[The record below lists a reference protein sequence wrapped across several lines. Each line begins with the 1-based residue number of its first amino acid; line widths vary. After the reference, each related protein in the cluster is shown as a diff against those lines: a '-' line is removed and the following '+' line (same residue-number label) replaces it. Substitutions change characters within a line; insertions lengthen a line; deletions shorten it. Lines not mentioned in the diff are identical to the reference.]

1 MVTEYGS
8 NFELANTVGDGKQ
21 LEDTEKVIYLRSA
34 REALFAIC
42 QIEKM
47 KVILMPALCCASM
60 VQPFIQ
66 AGVEVRYYK
75 ILPGLKIDFEDLKS
89 KMVNNSALL
98 VMHYY
103 GIRSYN
109 EQDLINI
116 KNQFENVTIIQ
127 DCTQHVFTK
136 ELFDDIADYWIGSI
150 RKWVAIA
157 DGAFLA
163 TKKNRVT
170 GIDRESID
178 DGFVAKTFDAMKL
191 KQEYL
196 KNGNIGIKEKYR
208 SYFGQ
213 CMAHL
218 KQTIVIHEISSI
230 SRELFSNTVDCEQVI
245 ARRYDNF
252 HFLRKE
258 IEKKYPD
265 SLKLTVEQN
274 APLCL
279 NVIVNN
285 RDAIQRKLA
294 DLGVYCQVLWPLTKE
309 AEKTCRYSEW
319 YSKHMLAIPCDQRY
333 TVKDMENVSQHLVKV
348 MECIE

>member
-8 NFELANTVGDGKQ
+8 NFELSNTVGDGKR

-47 KVILMPALCCASM
+47 KVVLMPSLCCASM

-75 ILPGLKIDFEDLKS
+75 ILPGLKIDFADLKS
-89 KMVNNSALL
+89 KIAKDSAIL

-103 GIRSYN
+103 GIRSYD
-109 EQDLINI
+109 EQELINL
-116 KNQFENVTIIQ
+116 KGQFDNTTVIQ

-136 ELFDDIADYWIGSI
+136 ELFDSNADYWVGSI

-163 TKKNRVT
+163 SKKHKLT
-170 GIDRESID
+170 GINRESID
-178 DGFVAKTFDAMKL
+178 DGFVSKTYEAMKL

-196 KNGNIGIKEKYR
+196 KTGNITIKDKYR
-208 SYFGQ
+208 DYFGQ
-213 CMAHL
+213 CMAQL
-218 KQTIVIHEISSI
+218 KRTIVIHEMSSI
-230 SRELFSNTVDCEQVI
+230 SRELFFNVVDCEEVI
-245 ARRYDNF
+245 ARRYNNF

-258 IEKKYPD
+258 IDELYPD

-274 APLCL
+274 APLCF
-279 NVIVNN
+279 NVVVND
-285 RDAIQRKLA
+285 RDAVQKKLA
-294 DLGVYCQVLWPLTKE
+294 DHGVYCQVLWPLTKE

-333 TVKDMENVSQHLVKV
+333 TVKEMENVSKHLVKV